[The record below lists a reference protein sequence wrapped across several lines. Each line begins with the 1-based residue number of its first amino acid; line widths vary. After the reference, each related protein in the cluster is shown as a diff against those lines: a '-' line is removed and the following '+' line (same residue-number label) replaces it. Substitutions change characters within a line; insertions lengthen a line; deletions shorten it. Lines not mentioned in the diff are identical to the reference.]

1 LAGGYWTSKKIRK
14 GVAKDMSNIDGYNS
28 NMDRDEQKRDG
39 QYDSSENS
47 LILQNAGELIS
58 RTEIVTR
65 SVIRNLIREAFKA
78 MEKAYA
84 PYSNFYVGAALL
96 TVDERIYRG
105 CNIENASYGMTSC
118 AEQTALL
125 KAVSEGER
133 EFAAIAIVGGKNKIV
148 SDFCPPCGICRQALR
163 EFTAPES
170 FIVILA
176 RSEEDYTLYSLDAL
190 LPLSFGPER
199 LN

>member
-1 LAGGYWTSKKIRK
+1 
-14 GVAKDMSNIDGYNS
+14 MSNIDGYNS
-28 NMDRDEQKRDG
+28 NMDRDEQKRAE
-39 QYDSSENS
+39 QYESSENS

-96 TVDERIYRG
+96 TVDEKIYRG
-105 CNIENASYGMTSC
+105 CNIENASYGMTTC

-133 EFAAIAIVGGKNKIV
+133 EFAAIAIVGGKNRIV
-148 SDFCPPCGICRQALR
+148 TDFCPPCGICRQALR
-163 EFTAPES
+163 EFAAPES

-190 LPLSFGPER
+190 LPPSLGPDN